1 MDLRSAVNLV
11 ESAGAIEPIQMNKLN
26 YPLNA
31 LEPVMSKNCVDVHY
45 HTLTKNYF
53 KKYKATGDLFQK
65 AGAVLH
71 NDYYWPSLQP
81 YQSSN
86 PVSKTVAAQIEQAHG
101 NVGTFKDTVLQAGLG
116 IQGNGWV
123 LIMKDLQITTVS
135 NHVIKNGIAWAIDL
149 WEHATVDH
157 DYNREK
163 FFKGYWNIVNWD
175 FVEKALQ

>member
-1 MDLRSAVNLV
+1 MDLRSAVELV
-11 ESAGAIEPIQMNKLN
+11 ESAGAIEAIQLSKLN
-26 YPLNA
+26 YPLDA
-31 LEPVMSKNCVDVHY
+31 LEPVMSKKCVDVHY
-45 HTLTKNYF
+45 NTLTKNYF
-53 KKYKATGDLFQK
+53 KKYQETGDLFQK

-71 NDYYWPSLQP
+71 NDYYWPSMQP

-86 PVSKTVAAQIEQAHG
+86 PVPKSVTTAIEKSHG
-101 NVGTFKDTVLQAGLG
+101 TLNEFKQKVLQAGSS

-157 DYNREK
+157 NFNREK
-163 FFKGYWNIVNWD
+163 FFKGYWNIVNWS
-175 FVEKALQ
+175 FVEQSIA